1 MLSENFIIGMEQTIN
16 VFETVNCAVGHLQYT
31 NSVNKTV
38 YKLSC
43 ATLCTV
49 QTAIQYMYHFSF
61 TQAINK
67 LMSANYTPV

>member
-1 MLSENFIIGMEQTIN
+1 M
-16 VFETVNCAVGHLQYT
+16 VAVNCAVGHLQYA

-38 YKLSC
+38 YTLSR

-49 QTAIQYMYHFSF
+49 QTAIQCMYHFSF

-67 LMSANYTPV
+67 HMSANYTPV